1 MSAFPRLM
9 SSTMMKV
16 TRLARSRLA
25 AESPSAFAS
34 VYLGHHFTQ
43 DRCPM
48 HAALF
53 ETLKSASS
61 TRGGRIA
68 IAAPRGH
75 AKSTIV
81 SLAYP
86 LWCLMY
92 GLEPYIVL
100 VSDTGTQAA
109 QNLRNIRV
117 ELETNELLKQD
128 FPHLLGRR
136 AKPWRDD
143 AIELSDGTLI
153 VAKGAGQGIRGTKNR
168 SNRPSL
174 ILVDDLEN
182 RDGVVEETQRDKL
195 RAYFFGTLLKLGDSR
210 TNVVVVGTVL
220 HHDALLAR
228 LVDSNKVPGWDR
240 ALYRA
245 IVQYPDRMDLWEKWG
260 RILSS
265 AESFEGRTGEPGAAL
280 FLHTHRDAMHQGSEV
295 LWPQRESLEALMKLR
310 VTEEAGAFEAEKQ
323 NQPLDPEMCVF
334 DSDQFTFWDDKFTN
348 FSEVLARLGD
358 KVDYYGAWDPA
369 LGHRGGDH
377 SAIIVLAACRSR
389 DEVYV
394 VEADVRR
401 RTPDDAISQIVN
413 LAKVYPFHY
422 FMLESNNFQG
432 RMARD
437 IDEVAAKQGVAIRVQ
452 SQLNTMPKHAR
463 ISMLEPHI
471 NSGRIRLSRRHTELL
486 AQLRQFPLGRHDDG
500 PDALAMAFDATR
512 SERPRVYVSRRD

>member
-1 MSAFPRLM
+1 MTTVPC
-9 SSTMMKV
+9 MMNSVITKMAH
-16 TRLARSRLA
+16 LARRQLA

-34 VYLGHHFTQ
+34 VYLGRHFLKA
-43 DRCPM
+43 RCAM
-48 HAALF
+48 HEALF
-53 ETLKSASS
+53 RTLKSASS
-61 TRGGRIA
+61 TRGRRIA

-86 LWCLMY
+86 LWCLMN

-100 VSDTGTQAA
+100 VSDTGPLAEH
-109 QNLRNIRV
+109 NLRNIRA
-117 ELETNELLKQD
+117 ELESNDLLKHDFPELLC
-128 FPHLLGRR
+128 RR
-136 AKPWRDD
+136 VKPCREG
-143 AIELSDGTLI
+143 AIALPSGALI

-182 RDGVVEETQRDKL
+182 REEVVEELQRDKL
-195 RAYFFGTLLKLGDSR
+195 RSYFFGTLLKLGDSR

-228 LVDSNKVPGWDR
+228 LVDPNKMPGWDR

-245 IVQYPDRMDLWEKWG
+245 IVQWPDRMDLWERWG
-260 RILSS
+260 RVLSS
-265 AESFEGRTGEPGAAL
+265 AELFDGQTGEAGAAA
-280 FLHTHRDAMHQGSEV
+280 FLRAHRDEMHRGAEV
-295 LWPQRESLEALMKLR
+295 LWPEQESLEMLMRLR
-310 VTEEAGAFEAEKQ
+310 LTEEIGAFEAEKQ
-323 NQPLDPEMCVF
+323 NQPLDPAQCIF
-334 DSDQFTFWDDKFTN
+334 HPHQFTYWDDKFAN
-348 FSEVLARLGD
+348 FSDVLARLGD

-369 LGHRGGDH
+369 LGHPRGDH
-377 SAIIVLAACRSR
+377 SAIIVLAACRNR

-401 RTPDDAISQIVN
+401 RNPDDAINHIVN

-437 IDEVAAKQGVAIRVQ
+437 IYEVAAKQGVSIRVQ
-452 SQLNTMPKHAR
+452 SLLNTMPKHAR
-463 ISMLEPHI
+463 ISMLEPHL
-471 NSGRIRLSRRHTELL
+471 NTGRIRLSRRQTELL
-486 AQLRQFPLGRHDDG
+486 EQLRQFPLAKHDDG
-500 PDALAMAFDATR
+500 PDALAMAFEATR
-512 SERPRVYVSRRD
+512 VERPRVHVSKRD

>member
-1 MSAFPRLM
+1 MT
-9 SSTMMKV
+9 TMPLVMNSMMTKL
-16 TRLARSRLA
+16 THLARRQLA

-34 VYLGHHFTQ
+34 VYLAHHFNQ
-43 DRCPM
+43 DRCAM
-48 HAALF
+48 HTALF
-53 ETLKSASS
+53 DTLKSASS
-61 TRGGRIA
+61 TRGRRIA

-86 LWCLMY
+86 LWCMMY

-117 ELETNELLKQD
+117 ELETNELLTQD

-136 AKPWRDD
+136 AKPWRED
-143 AIELSDGTLI
+143 AIELPGGTLI

-182 RDGVVEETQRDKL
+182 RDEVVEEIQRDKL
-195 RAYFFGTLLKLGDSR
+195 RTYFYGTLLKLGDSR

-228 LVDSNKVPGWDR
+228 LVDPNKAPGWDH

-245 IVQYPDRMDLWEKWG
+245 IVQYPERMDLWEKWG

-265 AESFEGRTGEPGAAL
+265 ADTFDDLTGERGAAR
-280 FLHTHRDAMHQGSEV
+280 FLHAHHEEMHQGAEV

-310 VTEEAGAFEAEKQ
+310 ITEESGAFEAEKQ

-334 DSDQFTFWDDKFTN
+334 DPEQFTFWDDKFSN
-348 FSEVLARLGD
+348 FSDVLARLGD
-358 KVDYYGAWDPA
+358 QVDYFGAWDPA
-369 LGHRGGDH
+369 LGGRRGDH
-377 SAIIVLAACRSR
+377 SAIIVLAACRNR

-401 RTPDDAISQIVN
+401 RTPDDAINHIVN

-437 IDEVAAKQGVAIRVQ
+437 IYEVAAKKGVSIRVQ

-471 NSGRIRLSRRHTELL
+471 NSGRIRLSRRHAELL

-500 PDALAMAFDATR
+500 PDAMAMAFDATR
-512 SERPRVYVSRRD
+512 SERPRVHVSKRD